1 MSSDEEF
8 WNIVEAPL
16 YLKEPKLYKCT
27 DFFEIK
33 AYCNIS
39 IRPGGKLEKLVNN
52 VRLAKEEELKMQKI
66 LVRQRTIKEVNVNAD
81 EIRKR
86 YADEVVEIIA
96 ESNKMKDDLIEM
108 KKDLN
113 KAHEDL
119 IVQEQ
124 IIGLYRVGRSFKYF
138 EKKDPQVVEDQ
149 SFSLKSQ
156 LRLMKEVC
164 KVYLDKMENMNGKIC
179 KLTEE
184 IDQTKSTYEQDIQK
198 ILKEKDDLE
207 KDLNTKLNIL
217 SQEFSKY
224 QNDVKLEMSVQEA
237 IHKKQAHTILLLKED
252 IKKAQ
257 IVLQTPRLRQRTYE
271 RYSNLNP
278 HQENLSLPRSTK
290 NKSII
295 LLPQVNEERDTSL
308 PPTVK
313 NNKSEKNVFTNTLV
327 PLSNNSSKFLDKSLT
342 RKQGKVFE

>member
-66 LVRQRTIKEVNVNAD
+66 LVRQRTIKEVNINVD

-86 YADEVVEIIA
+86 YADEVVEIVA
-96 ESNKMKDDLIEM
+96 ENNKMKNEMIDM

-124 IIGLYRVGRSFKYF
+124 IIGLYRVGGSFKYF
-138 EKKDPQVVEDQ
+138 ERKDPQAVEDQ
-149 SFSLKSQ
+149 SFSLRSQ

-164 KVYLDKMENMNGKIC
+164 KVYLDKMENMNAKITN
-179 KLTEE
+179 LTEE
-184 IDQTKSTYEQDIQK
+184 IEQTKSAYEQQILK
-198 ILKEKDDLE
+198 ILSEKDDLE
-207 KDLNTKLNIL
+207 KSLNTKLNTL
-217 SQEFSKY
+217 SEDFSKF

-237 IHKKQAHTILLLKED
+237 IHKKQAHTILMLKED

-271 RYSNLNP
+271 RYNNPNL
-278 HQENLSLPRSTK
+278 HQENLNLPKSTK
-290 NKSII
+290 NKSIYS
-295 LLPQVNEERDTSL
+295 LPQVNEERDTSL
-308 PPTVK
+308 PATVK

-342 RKQGKVFE
+342 RKLGKVFE